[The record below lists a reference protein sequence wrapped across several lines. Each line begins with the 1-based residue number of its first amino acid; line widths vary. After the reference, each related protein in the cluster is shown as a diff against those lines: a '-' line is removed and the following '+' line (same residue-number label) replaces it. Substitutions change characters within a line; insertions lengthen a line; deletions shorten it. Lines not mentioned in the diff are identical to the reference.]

1 MRILT
6 IFIRMNRQ
14 NAKMYY
20 YGGHG
25 NDVCD
30 PRTRVPIVRIVPE
43 NCIYITIAECGFK
56 TKIQG
61 GEEEFFRSK
70 LTRFL
75 LRNPDMANHKED
87 IARAMKRS
95 KHWLHIHMPGT
106 PYVVSHF
113 HPFGFWHNDID
124 AGLAVSGLAE
134 KSLLENL
141 GEKSRYFLKP
151 SLHTTVPL
159 SGNVIL
165 EKIRRNA
172 ANPVKRD
179 AKVAKAISMMQG
191 LYRDYGDSMFQPNF
205 VNRIFIATNV
215 VATKEELLD
224 YFEASVYPTKEEVSG
239 FLEEQFPG
247 KELFF
252 SSEFAAI
259 DEFIHLKM
267 NPEHRVESDPMYPL
281 SNTYMMEYFPGIH
294 YNVVCRE
301 VGPGCYPGL
310 QRTLSGIQEAERE
323 GQEYPII
330 PSKTYAQLKAEI
342 EGIVSRPLGSFKQ
355 KSIDLK
361 KYLSQTASD
370 IYVLPVEQKE
380 VLFQYLLTKGYIRAN
395 NATQTVNSN
404 IMKYYIRPN
413 KYRIEAG
420 GSRKTRKRKTRKNL
434 SS

>member
-1 MRILT
+1 
-6 IFIRMNRQ
+6 MNRQ
-14 NAKMYY
+14 NAKIYY

-43 NCIYITIAECGFK
+43 NCIYITIAECGYR

-61 GEEEFFRSK
+61 GEEDFFRSK
-70 LTRFL
+70 LSRFL
-75 LRNPDMANHKED
+75 LRNPEKEDHKND
-87 IARAMKRS
+87 IARVMKRS
-95 KHWLHIHMPGT
+95 RNWLHIHMPGT

-113 HPFGFWHNDID
+113 HPFGYWHNDID

-134 KSLLENL
+134 KSLLETL
-141 GEKSRYFLKP
+141 GQKARYFLKP
-151 SLHTTVPL
+151 AMRATEPL

-179 AKVAKAISMMQG
+179 AKVAKAISMMQ
-191 LYRDYGDSMFQPNF
+191 LQYRDYGDSMFQPNF
-205 VNRIFIATNV
+205 INRIFIATNV
-215 VATKEELLD
+215 VATKEELLE
-224 YFEASVYPTKEEVSG
+224 YFEASVYPTKEEVAG

-247 KELFF
+247 KDIFF

-259 DEFIHLKM
+259 DEFIHTKM

-301 VGPGCYPGL
+301 VGPGCFPGL

-323 GQEYPII
+323 GREYGIVPI
-330 PSKTYAQLKAEI
+330 KTYAQIKQEI
-342 EGIVSRPLGSFKQ
+342 EGIVTRPLGSFKQ
-355 KSIDLK
+355 KSMDLK
-361 KYLSQTASD
+361 KYLSQRASN
-370 IYVLPVEQKE
+370 IYVLPMEQKDE
-380 VLFQYLLTKGYIRAN
+380 LLEYLQTKGYVRPNIGSP
-395 NATQTVNSN
+395 TINSN
-404 IMKYYIRPN
+404 VMKYYIRPN
-413 KYRIEAG
+413 KYRIDAG
-420 GSRKTRKRKTRKNL
+420 GSRKTRKRKIRKN
-434 SS
+434 